1 MFIDVQRIFI
11 KAGDGGDGCTSFYTE
26 KYVSKGGPDGGDGGK
41 GGDII
46 FEADP
51 SQSSLIAFRY
61 SQHFKAENGARGE
74 SSYCNGK
81 NGKDAVV
88 KVPLGTLVKD
98 AETGGIIADM
108 YAPGYRVTVLKGGR
122 GGKGNARF
130 KTSRRQAPRFS
141 QTGEK
146 TLERNVIL
154 ELKTIA
160 DVGLVGFP
168 NVGKSTIL
176 SIVSAARPKIAGYHF
191 TTLSPNLG
199 VVRYHDFSFTV
210 ADIPG
215 LIEGAGTGAGLGH
228 DFLRHID
235 RVRLIVHVIDISGSE
250 GRDPVED
257 YRIINGELKTY
268 NKALSKVK
276 QIVVLNKTDLLPE
289 GSDAVERFKRETGKR
304 PLLLS
309 AATHDGKEKLIE
321 TVAKTLA
328 KLPPAEP
335 LRFEPFVYKK
345 PDAGGFEILRDTDGA
360 FEVAG
365 GMMEELARN
374 VVLDSMDSF
383 NFFQRKLKELGVIKA
398 LRAAGAADGD
408 TVRILDIEFE
418 FVE

>member
-41 GGDII
+41 GGDVV

-51 SQSSLIAFRY
+51 SKSSLIDFRY
-61 SQHFKAENGARGE
+61 SQHFRAENGARGE
-74 SSYCNGK
+74 GTFKHGK
-81 NGKDAVV
+81 NGKDVV
-88 KVPLGTLVKD
+88 IKVPCGTVVKD
-98 AETGGIIADM
+98 AETGRVIADM
-108 YAPGYRVTVLKGGR
+108 FRAGDRATVLTGGR

-130 KTSRRQAPRFS
+130 KSSRRQAPRFS

-146 TLERNVIL
+146 TEEHSVVL

-176 SIVSAARPKIAGYHF
+176 SVISAARPKIAGYPF

-199 VVRYHDFSFTV
+199 VVRYHDTSFTV

-215 LIEGAGTGAGLGH
+215 LIEGAGEGAGLGH
-228 DFLRHID
+228 VFLRHVD
-235 RVRLIVHVIDISGSE
+235 RVRLIVHVVDISGSE

-257 YRIINGELKTY
+257 YRTINRELKTY
-268 NKALSKVK
+268 DKALGKVK
-276 QIVVLNKTDLLPE
+276 QIVVLNKADLLTDE
-289 GSDAVERFKRETGKR
+289 AAVSRFRAETGRR
-304 PLLLS
+304 PILIS
-309 AATHDGKEKLIE
+309 AAARMGTDKLIDE
-321 TVAKTLA
+321 IGKALS
-328 KLPPAEP
+328 KLPPVEP
-335 LRFEPFVYKK
+335 LSFEPFVYEK
-345 PDAGGFEILRDTDGA
+345 PDTAGFTVVKDTDGA
-360 FEVAG
+360 YEVTG
-365 GMMEELARN
+365 GLMDELARN
-374 VVLDSMDSF
+374 VVLDSSDSF
-383 NFFQRKLKELGVIKA
+383 HYFQRKLKDLGVIKA
-398 LRAAGAADGD
+398 LRAAGAEDGD